1 MRFLLALVASAGLFP
16 TVVAAEP
23 APPTAAPPP
32 TSPEG
37 QLPPA
42 AATPPAPSPRRPAF
56 LSATITPLALPWEIF
71 DLTAPDVFA
80 IVAVSLELRAHPNLG
95 IAFMGLAG
103 DETNTYLDVKSHETF
118 FEIGVEPRWYL
129 RGGFRG
135 WMAGAA
141 LHYFRMHSV
150 LTENNSGG
158 DLPFDFAG
166 YTYGPFFGYKYTAP
180 IGFTVEAKVGF
191 EAIKRT
197 MSDSGSHPEILPI
210 TDAKVGWS
218 F

>member
-1 MRFLLALVASAGLFP
+1 
-16 TVVAAEP
+16 
-23 APPTAAPPP
+23 
-32 TSPEG
+32 
-37 QLPPA
+37 LPPA
-42 AATPPAPSPRRPAF
+42 AATPPSPRRPAF

-103 DETNTYLDVKSHETF
+103 DETNTYVDVKSHETL

-150 LTENNSGG
+150 LTDNYGF

-197 MSDSGSHPEILPI
+197 MSDSGSHPDILPI